1 MSIANEAQRKYWQT
15 RRAWVDHQE
24 QMDIQLES
32 FGIAAME
39 ALGEIT
45 DSDVLDVGCGCG
57 HTTLQLQGRVGS
69 GGVVGGD
76 ISAALLTVA
85 RLRSEGRVDFVE
97 ADAQITPLGGPYD
110 FIYSR
115 FGVMFFG
122 DPIAAFENLRS
133 AASDKAKL
141 SFVCWQGPE
150 ENPWITVPNRA
161 AMALVEMP
169 SRGPD
174 APDPFSFSDPEHV
187 TQILYQAGWRGID
200 IVPYKTEVAVGGR
213 VGLREA
219 ALHAYEF
226 GPVKAVV
233 ESNGEVSS
241 ERVLRAIEDALKP
254 YELNGVVQLPGAAW
268 VATAQN
274 S

>member
-1 MSIANEAQRKYWQT
+1 MSTVNEAQRKYWQT
-15 RRAWVDHQE
+15 RQAWVDHQV

-32 FGIAAME
+32 FGIAAMA

-45 DSDVLDVGCGCG
+45 ESDVLDVGCGCG
-57 HTTLQLQGRVGS
+57 HTTLQLRQRVGNGRVV
-69 GGVVGGD
+69 GVD
-76 ISAALLTVA
+76 ISAALLAVA
-85 RLRSEGRVDFVE
+85 RLRSEGQVDFLE

-122 DPIAAFENLRS
+122 DPVAAFENLRI
-133 AASDKAKL
+133 AASDRAKL

-161 AMALVEMP
+161 AIAFVEMP
-169 SRGPD
+169 PRGPD
-174 APDPFSFSDPEHV
+174 APDPFSFSDPEHIR
-187 TQILYQAGWRGID
+187 QILGQAGWRGIN
-200 IVPYKTEVAVGGR
+200 VSAYKTEVAVGGR
-213 VGLREA
+213 VNLRAA
-219 ALHAYEF
+219 ALHAFEF

-233 ESNGEVSS
+233 ESGGEVSS
-241 ERVLRAIEDALKP
+241 GDVLRAIEDALAP
-254 YELNGVVQLPGAAW
+254 YERDGVVQLPGAAW
-268 VATAQN
+268 VVTAQN